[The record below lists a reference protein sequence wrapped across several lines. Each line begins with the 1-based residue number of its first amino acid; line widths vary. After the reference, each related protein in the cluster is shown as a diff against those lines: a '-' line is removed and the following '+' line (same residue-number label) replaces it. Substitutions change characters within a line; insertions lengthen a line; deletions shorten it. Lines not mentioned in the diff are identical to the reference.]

1 METTVRFHV
10 NQNPAQEHNS
20 RDEVL
25 IRRENKANKNRWI
38 DPKGHEAWAGGDGVV
53 MSEREACALLFGDAL
68 DAYNGK
74 QRRKDRRMTL
84 DGYMESVRADT
95 RGRTNKAVAAANER
109 AVAKGR
115 PQDVRKEKGK
125 HITHEV
131 VLSLGNTGDRVPED
145 VAKQIYQEYLVGFQ
159 ARNPNFYV
167 YRVDYHDG
175 EYYRSKDGEDITDQ
189 GGPTG
194 IWTKGVPHPHIS
206 FIPWADGF
214 RQGLSRQV
222 STGRALAAMQCED
235 WDAWEKREREEIA
248 QIAKRYG
255 YDVVYAK
262 EKEGEAAQF
271 STREY
276 QELREWQTKLDD
288 QAQELAQRAQ
298 EQAEEAEAIRKARET
313 LETDRRALEAGQKG
327 IKADKAALAAE
338 WTKLES
344 ERQRVEYRKSRLTD
358 DREVYQAELEMM
370 EQRAQ
375 KQAQEARKQAEEAK
389 AIREARQALEA
400 DQRGLRADKDALM
413 AERTKLEADK
423 QALEAA
429 QETVK
434 EIKDVLAKSE
444 RHLDQC
450 SGYLNEEQFHEL
462 TKEQLHLA
470 ERADAAARQLPEVLA
485 RPVAQPSGPSL

>member
-25 IRRENKANKNRWI
+25 IRRENKVNENRWI

-68 DAYNGK
+68 DTYNGK

-95 RGRTNKAVAAANER
+95 RGRTNRAVAAANER
-109 AVAKGR
+109 AIAKGR

-145 VAKQIYQEYLVGFQ
+145 VAKRIYQEYLAGFQ

-175 EYYRSKDGEDITDQ
+175 EYFRSKDGEDITDR
-189 GGPTG
+189 GGPAGT
-194 IWTKGVPHPHIS
+194 WTKGVPHPHIS

-235 WDAWEKREREEIA
+235 WTGWEQREREEIA
-248 QIAKRYG
+248 QIAKKYG
-255 YDVVYAK
+255 YDVVCTK
-262 EKEGEAAQF
+262 EKEDEEKDEATQY

-276 QELREWQTKLDD
+276 QELRERQAELDD

-298 EQAEEAEAIRKARET
+298 EQAEEAEAIRKAREA
-313 LETDRRALEAGQKG
+313 LETDRRALEAGQRG

-338 WTKLES
+338 WTKLEG
-344 ERQRVEYRKSRLTD
+344 ERQRVEYGKDRLAG

-375 KQAQEARKQAEEAK
+375 EQAQEAE
-389 AIREARQALEA
+389 AIRDARQALEA
-400 DQRGLRADKDALM
+400 DQRGLKADKDALM
-413 AERTKLEADK
+413 AERTKLEADR

-444 RHLDQC
+444 RHLGQC

-470 ERADAAARQLPEVLA
+470 ERADVAARQLPEVLA